1 MAMISLYPRI
11 LKSSPAIGF
20 ASVEGNVSFIH
31 LFSLLC
37 IEHFGFSFILNVRL
51 KLLFYNSSVLS
62 FFAVR
67 SAVFELVCI
76 LCHRTGTDSKFSSAV
91 LQVSFVFVLM
101 LHRAPAQL
109 YTLYDS
115 RNYCEWAEIFAWRS
129 DLVHLIGSIVGK
141 MLQIRAD
148 GNRPN
153 KVMSGWSDGPKRQ

>member
-1 MAMISLYPRI
+1 MRATWERGGAKKGLRAVNLGGVLMADGKRQKLLNPWQSSATMAMISLYPRI

-37 IEHFGFSFILNVRL
+37 IEHFGFSFSLNVRL

-67 SAVFELVCI
+67 SAVFELICI

-91 LQVSFVFVLM
+91 
-101 LHRAPAQL
+101 HRSKLCVCVNASQSSSAAL
-109 YTLYDS
+109 YT
-115 RNYCEWAEIFAWRS
+115 
-129 DLVHLIGSIVGK
+129 V
-141 MLQIRAD
+141 
-148 GNRPN
+148 
-153 KVMSGWSDGPKRQ
+153 